1 MGMQREGKRLR
12 VLTFVI
18 IACEEVRM
26 IALKLTRVGNSTGV
40 VLPKEVLAR
49 LKVDKG
55 DTVFLTE
62 TPDGYQ
68 ITPYDE
74 TFARQMEVAERVMRE
89 NRDVLRQLAK

>member
-1 MGMQREGKRLR
+1 
-12 VLTFVI
+12 
-18 IACEEVRM
+18 M

-40 VLPKEVLAR
+40 VLPREVLTR

-74 TFARQMEVAERVMRE
+74 AFARQMGVAERVMHD

>member
-1 MGMQREGKRLR
+1 
-12 VLTFVI
+12 
-18 IACEEVRM
+18 M

-40 VLPKEVLAR
+40 VLPKEVLSR

-74 TFARQMEVAERVMRE
+74 AFARQMEVAERVMHE

>member
-1 MGMQREGKRLR
+1 MAEGAPVVS
-12 VLTFVI
+12 VLASVRI
-18 IACEEVRM
+18 PPEEVQM
-26 IALKLTRVGNSTGV
+26 IALKLTRVGNSTGM

-49 LKVDKG
+49 LKVDQG

-74 TFARQMEVAERVMRE
+74 AFAHQMEVAERVMHD